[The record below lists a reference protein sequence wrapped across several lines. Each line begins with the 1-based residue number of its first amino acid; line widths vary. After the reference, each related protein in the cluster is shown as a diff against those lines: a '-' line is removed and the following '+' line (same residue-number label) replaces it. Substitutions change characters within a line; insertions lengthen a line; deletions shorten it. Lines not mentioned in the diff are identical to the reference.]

1 MKLYLED
8 DNGRKIEVT
17 PVRALGEETDII
29 ILMAKGNFLSYET
42 IQEEEKYYSRKLGK
56 RVVIIGGMYRDI
68 YGIKDT
74 EPSLEEMVLRHE

>member
-8 DNGRKIEVT
+8 DNGRRIEVT
-17 PVRALGEETDII
+17 PVRELGEETDII

-42 IQEEEKYYSRKLGK
+42 IQEEEEYYSRKLGK
-56 RVVIIGGMYRDI
+56 RVVIIGGMYSDI

-74 EPSLEEMVLRHE
+74 EPSPEEMVLRHE